1 MLGSWTAFWRLVSEK
16 GVHQPAICDI
26 WKCYRDGLN
35 KIIDD
40 CQFSDIF
47 SHAEETVYFKFSQII
62 WTWYGNV
69 YEKIFINICV
79 LHQHLSRQKR
89 LFKHGYLGYKDWLVH
104 PGSISLGSSKKCSCH
119 FYWFMKIFK
128 ELFDFLLQYHMG
140 QLIDIYKN
148 IDAFLPQSLNI
159 L

>member
-47 SHAEETVYFKFSQII
+47 SHAEETVYFKFSQIV

-104 PGSISLGSSKKCSCH
+104 SGSISLGSAKK
-119 FYWFMKIFK
+119 MQ
-128 ELFDFLLQYHMG
+128 LPFLLIHENLQRVIRFFIAVSYG
-140 QLIDIYKN
+140 PTYWYL
-148 IDAFLPQSLNI
+148 
-159 L
+159 